1 MEDEVRRILGEATD
15 APEPRES
22 LADIALSLVGP
33 EHALTSICRAVTRP
47 AGQRCLTPLPSRSLA
62 GGSPAARLT
71 PRVDASETPRVERL
85 IRGHGDV

>member
-22 LADIALSLVGP
+22 LADIALSLFGP
-33 EHALTSICRAVTRP
+33 EHGVDLDLRRAVTRP

-62 GGSPAARLT
+62 GGRPRRKTGLGSRPA
-71 PRVDASETPRVERL
+71 
-85 IRGHGDV
+85 